1 MKHLL
6 TLILLLASMAGF
18 TQGGLIERAK
28 QRMKDKAIQRAD
40 NRIDREIDKGLDKV
54 EEGIDKKAE
63 GKEEPDGAGSKNQR
77 STAKGKNAEMND
89 PFESYSRYDF
99 IPGANLLYTE
109 DFSQD
114 VIGEFPLLWGT
125 NNRGEVVTVKNQS
138 GQWLR
143 MFQKGH
149 FIAPQLKNLPD
160 NFTMEFDMIL
170 TFPNEGYVYPAIS
183 FKMIELGKEDK
194 DGRNYLNDVDN
205 FSNANLTIS
214 PGEENSSS
222 ITLESYNKGEK
233 YFTGGAKS
241 LKNLGASFGKPFH
254 VAIWVQKSRLRMWI
268 DGEKIYDIPQAVPAD
283 RAYNRLGISID
294 NSYYDE
300 EKVGAYITNVRIAE
314 GAADIRNKLLTEG
327 KLVTQ
332 GILFDI
338 ASDRIKPESSGVI
351 KEIATVLKDNPTVK
365 INIVGH
371 TDSDGDDQKN
381 LDLSKRRA
389 ASVKS
394 FLTDEFKIDGSRI
407 QTDGMGE
414 SKPVA
419 DNNTKEGKAKNR
431 RVEFI
436 KL

>member
-6 TLILLLASMAGF
+6 TFIFLLAAFAGYS
-18 TQGGLIERAK
+18 QGGLIDRAR
-28 QRMKDKAIQRAD
+28 QRMKEKAIQRAD

-63 GKEEPDGAGSKNQR
+63 AKDQSDDGNSKNQR
-77 STAKGKNAEMND
+77 STAKAKSSVEND

-99 IPGANLLYTE
+99 IPGVNILYAE

-125 NNRGEVVTVKNQS
+125 NNRGEIVTVKNQS

-149 FIAPQLKNLPD
+149 FIAPQLKSLPE

-170 TFPNEGYVYPAIS
+170 TFPNEGYVFPAIS
-183 FKMIELGKEDK
+183 FKLIESDKDDK
-194 DGRNYLNDVDN
+194 DGRIYLNDVDN
-205 FSNANLTIS
+205 FSNANITIS
-214 PGEENSSS
+214 PGEENSST
-222 ITLESYNKGEK
+222 INLESYNKGEK
-233 YFTGGAKS
+233 HFNGGPKS

-268 DGEKIYDIPQAVPAD
+268 DGEKIYDIPQAVPVD
-283 RAYNRLGISID
+283 RAYNRLGIGID

-300 EKVGAYITNVRIAE
+300 DKIGTYITNVRIAE

-338 ASDRIKPESSGVI
+338 ASDKIKPESSGVI
-351 KEIATVLKDNPTVK
+351 REIATVLKDNPSVK
-365 INIVGH
+365 IKIVGH
-371 TDSDGDDQKN
+371 TDSDGDDNKN

-389 ASVKS
+389 TSVKA
-394 FLTDEFKIDGSRI
+394 FLTDEFKIDESRI

-419 DNNTKEGKAKNR
+419 DNNSKEGKANNR

>member
-1 MKHLL
+1 MKQLL
-6 TLILLLASMAGF
+6 TLILLLASMAGYS
-18 TQGGLIERAK
+18 QGGLIERAK
-28 QRMKDKAIQRAD
+28 QRIKDKAIQRAD

-54 EEGIDKKAE
+54 EEDIDKKAA
-63 GKEEPDGAGSKNQR
+63 GKENSDSDGSKNQR
-77 STAKGKNAEMND
+77 STAKGKSAEMND

-99 IPGANLLYTE
+99 IPGANVLFAE
-109 DFSQD
+109 DFSED
-114 VIGEFPLLWGT
+114 VIGEFPLLWAT
-125 NNRGEVVTVKNQS
+125 NNRGEIVTVKNQKS
-138 GQWLR
+138 QWLR

-149 FIAPQLKNLPD
+149 FLAPQLKDLPD
-160 NFTMEFDMIL
+160 NFTIEFDMIL

-183 FKMIELGKEDK
+183 FRLIESAKDDK
-194 DGRNYLNDVDN
+194 DGRKYLNDVDN

-214 PGEENSSS
+214 PGEENSST
-222 ITLESYNKGEK
+222 ITLDSYNKGEK

-241 LKNLGASFGKPFH
+241 LKNLGSNFGKPFH
-254 VAIWVQKSRLRMWI
+254 VAIWVQKTRLRMWI

-283 RAYNRLGISID
+283 RAYNRLGIGID

-338 ASDRIKPESSGVI
+338 ASDKIKPESTGVI
-351 KEIATVLKDNPTVK
+351 KEIAAVLKDNPSVK
-365 INIVGH
+365 IKIVGH

-394 FLTDEFKIDGSRI
+394 FLRDEFRIDESRI

-419 DNNTKEGKAKNR
+419 DNNSKEGKANNR

-436 KL
+436 KQ